1 MKTNM
6 KTNTKYTITL
16 VTIVL
21 GFLAQIVGIV
31 WNAIF
36 YFQNP
41 DMTELRRFIENPIPS
56 IIAIAGVLVVEIV
69 RRVLQKD

>member
-6 KTNTKYTITL
+6 KFTISLTAM
-16 VTIVL
+16 VL

-31 WNAIF
+31 WSAIF

-41 DMTELRRFIENPIPS
+41 DMTQLRQFIENPTPS
-56 IIAIAGVLVVEIV
+56 IIAIAGVLIVEIV